1 MSIKDRGKK
10 YAEFLDFLRKEYIA
24 KYGKESEGLAD
35 TMLKRKAAEKVDEMM
50 KVIPFPEKNIT
61 DWTKDRPKTGP
72 KADVKTFPKQKKLT
86 PEPKTSIERLEKELE
101 EMEKLGQPYKDTS
114 VSDFLS
120 DYFDMPQKAPPKKTI
135 TELNN
140 VKLYGDETFEE
151 LQIIKDTGKHPRNK
165 AAGGRVKYENGSD
178 PKSYDVPTESPLKIS
193 GNFSKSKDREVL
205 DYVAA
210 LEIPVSEKIKLIG
223 ELTGVN
229 FSFQDQ
235 YGKYKYDDL
244 IKSIGLNFNEDGEGF
259 SGYGK
264 YNMDTGKT
272 EGGIKFIKK
281 FNEGG
286 RIGYAEGMS
295 AEEAVAARLPP
306 NYKFLEDADLKR
318 SPEGIVMEGYQ
329 DTTTLDM
336 LRDALKGAREKTP
349 SVVEYDDGTIYYPDF
364 DEYYN
369 DDGKQVEGP
378 AFWAKP
384 IPKLFEV
391 PKHSERKSIDLANG
405 GRIGFSKGKRVEG
418 IKSLMEKLN
427 EKLSKKKNKG
437 KVEIAD
443 DAPVSEKTKLQ
454 REFDEFNKRFK
465 EKTTPDTKNLEKA
478 RGKYGSGE
486 DLYKILK
493 KEGITI
499 NQAVK
504 EAIDDMPRLSGDAKY
519 DADAVADV
527 MYQKLDI
534 DPDTL
539 NQYHVLDVYDK
550 AYNLLTKNKKL
561 TPKESFLKQYFAKK
575 QKEKQEMYKDMYQT
589 AADDS
594 LKKMDPEAD
603 TYAKELEYDVNEQI
617 SKPGY
622 KGVVTE
628 ASDLDDTLKIIE
640 SQKSEATKLREQYPG
655 ISEALL
661 NKIVK
666 DNNPQ
671 RKAEVLASLDEV
683 LTMMDKGMD
692 QKQIMDV
699 LRKTTRTKNA
709 SGGLNYLMG
718 L

>member
-1 MSIKDRGKK
+1 MSIKNRGEK
-10 YAEFLDFLRKEYIA
+10 YVEILNFLRREYV
-24 KYGKESEGLAD
+24 KKFGKEAEGLSD
-35 TMLKRKAAEKVDEMM
+35 TMLKRQAAEQVDEMS
-50 KVIPFPEKNIT
+50 KVVPFPEKNIT

-114 VSDFLS
+114 VSDFMS

-135 TELNN
+135 TELND

-178 PKSYDVPTESPLKIS
+178 PESYDVPTESPLKIS
-193 GNFSKSKDREVL
+193 GNFSKSKKSEIL
-205 DYVAA
+205 DYVAS

-229 FSFQDQ
+229 SSFKDE
-235 YGKYKYDDL
+235 YGKYKYQDL
-244 IKSIGLNFNEDGEGF
+244 MKSVGLNYNEGGEGLSAAF
-259 SGYGK
+259 RH
-264 YNMDTGKT
+264 NVDTGENDAYFQYKMPFA
-272 EGGIKFIKK
+272 K
-281 FNEGG
+281 GG

-336 LRDALKGAREKTP
+336 LRDALKKQERRTP
-349 SVVEYDDGTIYYPDF
+349 LVEYEDGTIYYPDF

-465 EKTTPDTKNLEKA
+465 EKTTGIEPIKMSMNDLIEYRSQNPA
-478 RGKYGSGE
+478 GKGRF
-486 DLYKILK
+486 
-493 KEGITI
+493 TR
-499 NQAVK
+499 A
-504 EAIDDMPRLSGDAKY
+504 EAIIARLENTIEDAKNN
-519 DADAVADV
+519 
-527 MYQKLDI
+527 
-534 DPDTL
+534 PDETSD
-539 NQYHVLDVYDK
+539 YVLT
-550 AYNLLTKNKKL
+550 NFPNMIEELKNK
-561 TPKESFLKQYFAKK
+561 
-575 QKEKQEMYKDMYQT
+575 
-589 AADDS
+589 
-594 LKKMDPEAD
+594 PELANNKNVW
-603 TYAKELEYDVNEQI
+603 KELGMTGLPENQRFKLYDDGTVDFE
-617 SKPGY
+617 
-622 KGVVTE
+622 
-628 ASDLDDTLKIIE
+628 TLKPTH
-640 SQKSEATKLREQYPG
+640 QFKLRED
-655 ISEALL
+655 IKRKL
-661 NKIVK
+661 N
-666 DNNPQ
+666 
-671 RKAEVLASLDEV
+671 AE
-683 LTMMDKGMD
+683 
-692 QKQIMDV
+692 
-699 LRKTTRTKNA
+699 
-709 SGGLNYLMG
+709 GGLNYLMG

>member
-336 LRDALKGAREKTP
+336 LRDALKKQERRTP
-349 SVVEYDDGTIYYPDF
+349 LVEYEDGTIYYPDF

-465 EKTTPDTKNLEKA
+465 EKTTPDTKDLEKA

>member
-1 MSIKDRGKK
+1 MSIKNRGEK
-10 YAEFLDFLRKEYIA
+10 YVEILNFLRREYV
-24 KYGKESEGLAD
+24 KKFGKEAEGLSD
-35 TMLKRKAAEKVDEMM
+35 TMLKRQAAEQVDEMS
-50 KVIPFPEKNIT
+50 KVVPFPEKNIT
-61 DWTKDRPKTGP
+61 DWTKERPKTGP

-114 VSDFLS
+114 VSDFMS
-120 DYFDMPQKAPPKKTI
+120 DYFDMPKKSKTPATDKMQKM
-135 TELNN
+135 LGD
-140 VKLYGDETFEE
+140 VKLYGDETFDE

-178 PKSYDVPTESPLKIS
+178 PESYDVPTESPLKIS
-193 GNFSKSKDREVL
+193 GNFSKSKKSEIL
-205 DYVAA
+205 DYVAS

-229 FSFQDQ
+229 SSFKDE
-235 YGKYKYDDL
+235 YGKYKYQDL
-244 IKSIGLNFNEDGEGF
+244 MKSVGLNYNEGGEGLSAAF
-259 SGYGK
+259 RH
-264 YNMDTGKT
+264 NVDTGENDAYFQYKMPFA
-272 EGGIKFIKK
+272 K
-281 FNEGG
+281 GG

-336 LRDALKGAREKTP
+336 LRDALKKQERRTP
-349 SVVEYDDGTIYYPDF
+349 LVEYEDGTIYYPDF

-465 EKTTPDTKNLEKA
+465 EKTKGT
-478 RGKYGSGE
+478 YGSGE

-493 KEGITI
+493 SEGITMDK
-499 NQAVK
+499 AVK

-527 MYQKLDI
+527 MYERLGI

-539 NQYHVLDVYDK
+539 DQYHLLDVYDN
-550 AYNLLTKNKKL
+550 AYQQLI
-561 TPKESFLKQYFAKK
+561 K
-575 QKEKQEMYKDMYQT
+575 QKRKSMYQK

-692 QKQIMDV
+692 EKQIMDV

>member
-1 MSIKDRGKK
+1 
-10 YAEFLDFLRKEYIA
+10 
-24 KYGKESEGLAD
+24 
-35 TMLKRKAAEKVDEMM
+35 
-50 KVIPFPEKNIT
+50 
-61 DWTKDRPKTGP
+61 
-72 KADVKTFPKQKKLT
+72 
-86 PEPKTSIERLEKELE
+86 
-101 EMEKLGQPYKDTS
+101 
-114 VSDFLS
+114 
-120 DYFDMPQKAPPKKTI
+120 MPQKAPPKKTI
-135 TELNN
+135 TELND

-151 LQIIKDTGKHPRNK
+151 LQIIKDTGEHPRDK

-336 LRDALKGAREKTP
+336 LRDALKEQERRTP
-349 SVVEYDDGTIYYPDF
+349 LVEYEDGTLYYPEF
-364 DEYYN
+364 DEYYK

-465 EKTTPDTKNLEKA
+465 EKTTPDTKDLEKA

-493 KEGITI
+493 SEGITMD
-499 NQAVK
+499 QAVK

-527 MYQKLDI
+527 MYEKLGI

-539 NQYHVLDVYDK
+539 DQYHLLDVYDN
-550 AYNLLTKNKKL
+550 AYNN
-561 TPKESFLKQYFAKK
+561 
-575 QKEKQEMYKDMYQT
+575 
-589 AADDS
+589 
-594 LKKMDPEAD
+594 
-603 TYAKELEYDVNEQI
+603 
-617 SKPGY
+617 
-622 KGVVTE
+622 
-628 ASDLDDTLKIIE
+628 
-640 SQKSEATKLREQYPG
+640 
-655 ISEALL
+655 
-661 NKIVK
+661 
-666 DNNPQ
+666 
-671 RKAEVLASLDEV
+671 
-683 LTMMDKGMD
+683 
-692 QKQIMDV
+692 
-699 LRKTTRTKNA
+699 
-709 SGGLNYLMG
+709 
-718 L
+718 

>member
-10 YAEFLDFLRKEYIA
+10 YVEFLDFLRKEYIA
-24 KYGKESEGLAD
+24 KYGKEAEGLAD

-61 DWTKDRPKTGP
+61 DWTKERPKTGP
-72 KADVKTFPKQKKLT
+72 KADVKKFPTKNKPAAQTYSSDFLD
-86 PEPKTSIERLEKELE
+86 LLE

-114 VSDFLS
+114 VSDFMS
-120 DYFDMPQKAPPKKTI
+120 DYFDMPKKSKTPATDKMQKM
-135 TELNN
+135 LGD
-140 VKLYGDETFEE
+140 VKLYGDETFDE

-244 IKSIGLNFNEDGEGF
+244 IKSIGLNFNKDGEGF

-264 YNMDTGKT
+264 YNFDTGKT
-272 EGGIKFIKK
+272 EGGIKLIKK

-336 LRDALKGAREKTP
+336 LRDALKKQERRTP
-349 SVVEYDDGTIYYPDF
+349 LVEYEDGTIYYPDF

-405 GRIGFSKGKRVEG
+405 GRIGFKFGTKKRG
-418 IKSLMEKLN
+418 DKIKSIIEEVNKKL
-427 EKLSKKKNKG
+427 
-437 KVEIAD
+437 
-443 DAPVSEKTKLQ
+443 KTKTTGGEVKLTVDIPKSPKAELQ
-454 REFDEFNKRFK
+454 RMFDEFNKRFK
-465 EKTTPDTKNLEKA
+465 EKTTPDIKDLEKA

-493 KEGITI
+493 SEGITMDK
-499 NQAVK
+499 AVK

-527 MYQKLDI
+527 MYERLGI

-539 NQYHVLDVYDK
+539 DQYHLLDVYDN
-550 AYNLLTKNKKL
+550 AYQQLI
-561 TPKESFLKQYFAKK
+561 K
-575 QKEKQEMYKDMYQT
+575 QKRKSMYQK

-622 KGVVTE
+622 RGVVTE
-628 ASDLDDTLKIIE
+628 ASDLDDTLKIIK

-692 QKQIMDV
+692 EKQIMDV

>member
-1 MSIKDRGKK
+1 MSIKNRGEK
-10 YAEFLDFLRKEYIA
+10 YVEILNFLRREYV
-24 KYGKESEGLAD
+24 KKFGKEAEGLSD
-35 TMLKRKAAEKVDEMM
+35 TMLKRQAAEQVDEMS
-50 KVIPFPEKNIT
+50 KVVPFPEKNIT

-114 VSDFLS
+114 VSDFMS
-120 DYFDMPQKAPPKKTI
+120 DYFDMPKKSKTPATDKMQKM
-135 TELNN
+135 LGD
-140 VKLYGDETFEE
+140 VKLYGDETFDE
-151 LQIIKDTGKHPRNK
+151 LQIIKDTGKHPRDKK
-165 AAGGRVKYENGSD
+165 AN
-178 PKSYDVPTESPLKIS
+178 
-193 GNFSKSKDREVL
+193 
-205 DYVAA
+205 
-210 LEIPVSEKIKLIG
+210 
-223 ELTGVN
+223 
-229 FSFQDQ
+229 
-235 YGKYKYDDL
+235 
-244 IKSIGLNFNEDGEGF
+244 
-259 SGYGK
+259 
-264 YNMDTGKT
+264 
-272 EGGIKFIKK
+272 
-281 FNEGG
+281 GG

-336 LRDALKGAREKTP
+336 LRDALKKQERRTP
-349 SVVEYDDGTIYYPDF
+349 LVEYEDGTIYYPDF

-465 EKTTPDTKNLEKA
+465 EKTTPDTKDLEKA

-493 KEGITI
+493 SEGITMDK
-499 NQAVK
+499 AVK

-527 MYQKLDI
+527 MYERLGI

-539 NQYHVLDVYDK
+539 DQYHLLDVYDN
-550 AYNLLTKNKKL
+550 AYQQLI
-561 TPKESFLKQYFAKK
+561 K
-575 QKEKQEMYKDMYQT
+575 QKRKSMYQK

-692 QKQIMDV
+692 EKQIMDV

>member
-1 MSIKDRGKK
+1 MSIKDRGEK
-10 YAEFLDFLRKEYIA
+10 YVEILNFLRREYV
-24 KYGKESEGLAD
+24 KKFGKEAEGLSD
-35 TMLKRKAAEKVDEMM
+35 TMLKRQAAEQVDEMS
-50 KVIPFPEKNIT
+50 KVVPFPEKNIT
-61 DWTKDRPKTGP
+61 DWTKERPKTGP

-135 TELNN
+135 TELND

-244 IKSIGLNFNEDGEGF
+244 IKSIGLNFNKDGEGF

-264 YNMDTGKT
+264 YNFDTGKT

-336 LRDALKGAREKTP
+336 LRDALKGAPKTP
-349 SVVEYDDGTIYYPDF
+349 SVVEYDDGTLYYPEF
-364 DEYYN
+364 DEYYKE
-369 DDGKQVEGP
+369 DGKQVEGP

-493 KEGITI
+493 SEGITMD
-499 NQAVK
+499 QAVK
-504 EAIDDMPRLSGDAKY
+504 EAIDDMPRLSGDTKY

-527 MYQKLDI
+527 VYEKLGI

-539 NQYHVLDVYDK
+539 DQYHLLDVYDN
-550 AYNLLTKNKKL
+550 AYQQLI
-561 TPKESFLKQYFAKK
+561 K
-575 QKEKQEMYKDMYQT
+575 QKRKSMYQT

-692 QKQIMDV
+692 EKQIMDV

>member
-61 DWTKDRPKTGP
+61 DWTKERPKTGP
-72 KADVKTFPKQKKLT
+72 KADVKKFPTKNKPAAQTYSSDFLD
-86 PEPKTSIERLEKELE
+86 LLE

-114 VSDFLS
+114 VSDFMS
-120 DYFDMPQKAPPKKTI
+120 DYFDMPKKSKTPATDKMQKM
-135 TELNN
+135 LGD
-140 VKLYGDETFEE
+140 VKLYGDETFDE
-151 LQIIKDTGKHPRNK
+151 LQIIKDTGEHPRDKK
-165 AAGGRVKYENGSD
+165 AN
-178 PKSYDVPTESPLKIS
+178 
-193 GNFSKSKDREVL
+193 
-205 DYVAA
+205 
-210 LEIPVSEKIKLIG
+210 
-223 ELTGVN
+223 
-229 FSFQDQ
+229 
-235 YGKYKYDDL
+235 
-244 IKSIGLNFNEDGEGF
+244 
-259 SGYGK
+259 
-264 YNMDTGKT
+264 
-272 EGGIKFIKK
+272 
-281 FNEGG
+281 GG

-336 LRDALKGAREKTP
+336 LRDALKKQERRTP
-349 SVVEYDDGTIYYPDF
+349 LVEYEDGTIYYPDF

-405 GRIGFSKGKRVEG
+405 GRIGFKFGTKKRG
-418 IKSLMEKLN
+418 DKIKSIIEEVNKKL
-427 EKLSKKKNKG
+427 
-437 KVEIAD
+437 
-443 DAPVSEKTKLQ
+443 KTKTTGGEVKLTVDIPESPKAELQ
-454 REFDEFNKRFK
+454 RMFDEFNKRFK
-465 EKTTPDTKNLEKA
+465 EKTKSYKQGDPITSENFGDTPFAPDLENLKKA
-478 RGKYGSGE
+478 RGTYGSGE

-493 KEGITI
+493 SEGITI

-504 EAIDDMPRLSGDAKY
+504 EALADMARLSGDAKY
-519 DADAVADV
+519 DAEAVAEV
-527 MYQKLDI
+527 VYQKLDI
-534 DPDTL
+534 DPYTL

-550 AYNLLTKNKKL
+550 AYNLLKKNKKL

-575 QKEKQEMYKDMYQT
+575 QKEKQEMYKDMYQK

-594 LKKMDPEAD
+594 LKKMDPEAE
-603 TYAKELEYDVNEQI
+603 TYAKELEYDVQEQI

>member
-1 MSIKDRGKK
+1 MSIKNRGEK
-10 YAEFLDFLRKEYIA
+10 YVEILNFLRREYV
-24 KYGKESEGLAD
+24 KKFGKEAEGLSD
-35 TMLKRKAAEKVDEMM
+35 TMLKRQAAEQVDEMS
-50 KVIPFPEKNIT
+50 KVVPFPEKNIT
-61 DWTKDRPKTGP
+61 DWTKERPKTGS

-114 VSDFLS
+114 VSDFMS
-120 DYFDMPQKAPPKKTI
+120 DYFDMPKKSKTPATDKMQKM
-135 TELNN
+135 LGD
-140 VKLYGDETFEE
+140 VKLYGDETFDE

-178 PKSYDVPTESPLKIS
+178 PESYDVPTESPLKIS
-193 GNFSKSKDREVL
+193 GNFSKSKKSEIL
-205 DYVAA
+205 DYVAS

-229 FSFQDQ
+229 SSFKDE
-235 YGKYKYDDL
+235 YGKYKYQDL
-244 IKSIGLNFNEDGEGF
+244 MKSVGLNYNEGGEGLSAAF
-259 SGYGK
+259 RH
-264 YNMDTGKT
+264 NVDTGENDAYFQYKMPFA
-272 EGGIKFIKK
+272 K
-281 FNEGG
+281 GG

-336 LRDALKGAREKTP
+336 LRDALKKQERRTP
-349 SVVEYDDGTIYYPDF
+349 LVEYEDGTIYYPDF

-465 EKTTPDTKNLEKA
+465 ETK
-478 RGKYGSGE
+478 GTYGSGE

-493 KEGITI
+493 SEGITMDK
-499 NQAVK
+499 AVK

-527 MYQKLDI
+527 MYERLGI

-539 NQYHVLDVYDK
+539 DQYHLLDVYDN
-550 AYNLLTKNKKL
+550 AYQQLI
-561 TPKESFLKQYFAKK
+561 K
-575 QKEKQEMYKDMYQT
+575 QKRKSMYQK

-692 QKQIMDV
+692 EKQIMDV